1 MRPSGGPLWNLAVAL
16 ARLEGRD
23 GDVSRVETIRRAFDR
38 PDARLRD
45 AVATEIGLAGQQVC
59 ILVDQFEELFRY
71 AREIS
76 RDESQLFIELFAGLP
91 EDNGDSGVHAVVT
104 MRSEFLGECARYD
117 GLAEAINRTQYL
129 LPRMDREGLLRA
141 IRRPTE
147 LYGGTIDADL
157 AERLIA
163 DAGGGQDELPLIQH
177 ALMLLWNQ
185 VSEKAGSQ
193 RRLGLDLYRRQEG
206 GVAALL
212 SDHASRVMTAAA
224 PDPPQQTVVELLFR
238 ALTDI
243 NAEGQGTRRP
253 QRFDRLVAV
262 TGGDREMLR
271 GIINAFRAEGVSFL
285 TPYPPAPIE
294 DSTIIDI
301 SHEALIRCWRRIA
314 DPEHGWYG
322 HVC

>member
-23 GDVSRVETIRRAFDR
+23 GDVSRVETIRRAFDH

-45 AVATEIGLAGQQVC
+45 AVAKEIGLAGQHIC

-76 RDESQLFIELFAGLP
+76 RDESQLFIELLAGLT
-91 EDNGDSGVHAVVT
+91 EGNGDSGVHAVVT
-104 MRSEFLGECARYD
+104 LRSEFLGECARYD

-141 IRRPTE
+141 IRRPAE
-147 LYGGTIDADL
+147 LYGGTVDADL

-185 VSEKAGSQ
+185 VSGKAGSQ
-193 RRLGLDLYRRQEG
+193 RRLGPAAGRRRRC
-206 GVAALL
+206 AA
-212 SDHASRVMTAAA
+212 
-224 PDPPQQTVVELLFR
+224 F
-238 ALTDI
+238 
-243 NAEGQGTRRP
+243 
-253 QRFDRLVAV
+253 
-262 TGGDREMLR
+262 
-271 GIINAFRAEGVSFL
+271 
-285 TPYPPAPIE
+285 
-294 DSTIIDI
+294 
-301 SHEALIRCWRRIA
+301 
-314 DPEHGWYG
+314 
-322 HVC
+322 